1 MFSGLLLV
9 LTVVALFM
17 AKSAMDRAAAA
28 QEELGRLRA
37 AMDALARRVWRQEDV
52 EPEPSAG
59 APAPVPAAESG
70 RGYTE
75 PPAPE
80 PPVVEP
86 LVQPVAAFE
95 AAPESPPPPPPP
107 PPAPEPVIPPPPRPR
122 RPPFDWEKLIGV
134 KLFSWLGGIA
144 LVIAALFFLQ
154 LAVQNGWL
162 RPAVRAVIG
171 IATGA
176 ALIAVCELKVARPY
190 KFTANAMHGAGIAIL
205 YATLFATYALWH
217 LASAT
222 VVFGGMILVTAVA
235 VGLAIARDSIFIALL
250 GLLGGFATPAMLST
264 GENRPFGL
272 FSYLLLLNIGLAWVA
287 MKKRWPL
294 LTAISIAF
302 TVIYQWAWVAKFL
315 TASQF
320 PLAAGIFLT
329 FAASSTLALWFA
341 RSSDDKQKAFDVVA
355 VAGAAMP
362 LLFAFVGAAVP
373 AYGAHYNLLFGFLLL
388 ITGGLSLIGIRRGP
402 GWLHIVGGIVTI
414 LVFILWSL
422 MSYHAEAWP
431 VVLVWLAAFVVSQL
445 VAAHFTELP
454 SFTVAPALFVMFPI
468 LIAIEKATALPLLVF
483 TILFTLLAIVAAY
496 AILHDAGIVYFLAA
510 FLTIAAEAV
519 WSTNYL
525 TPERLHGALAIYGIF
540 AVFFLGVPL
549 IARRFDRTFTPRGA
563 IAILLLASI
572 AMLFFLAAGP
582 VASSA
587 LWGLALLLAVVN
599 MGAMFEARTSTR
611 PLLAAAGILLS
622 WIVIAVWS
630 IGSMNAANLIPGLA
644 VVGGFGVLAVAGNL
658 WAAHDSDKPASFVNA
673 TFLGL
678 VGHVFLLFVA
688 GQKALAFPPWPL
700 FAVLFVLDLAIGIA
714 AIYTRRHKLM
724 LSAMGASQ
732 VVLMVWAANAAIP
745 PWPIVALGAA
755 IAVAAMALA
764 WFAINRSFAGAAV
777 VALFLGDAVLIV
789 AGQSAKL
796 PVFAPLLVAHLV
808 LLLALLV
815 LAWIT
820 EEHAMATAA
829 VPLLALATGLA
840 RTGSPTQEFVFS
852 GAIFAVF
859 LAYPL
864 LLGARAKR
872 SIQPYLAA
880 TLASVPFFFFGR
892 HAMRGAHLDFM
903 IGALPVFEAVLMLL
917 LVVRLLKLERVLSR
931 LALVSAAALAFIT
944 VAIPLQLEK
953 QWITIGW
960 ALEGAALV
968 WLFKRIPHRGLLVWS
983 GALLTAVFVRLVF
996 NSAVFAYHP
1005 QQHQAIVN
1013 WYMYTYLVAAICFFA
1028 AAKWC
1033 RDWLPPVLGRLK
1045 PAATLSGAGAI
1056 LLFFLLNIEIADFY
1070 SHGPVLTFNFFSSS
1084 LAQDLTYT
1092 IGWAL
1097 FAVAMLVAGIR
1108 LHSRATRVAAILLL
1122 LGTVGKCFIH
1132 DLWRLGGL
1140 YRVGSFLGL
1149 SISLVLVGVLLQRF
1163 VMLKNP
1169 AAETS

>member
-1 MFSGLLLV
+1 
-9 LTVVALFM
+9 M
-17 AKSAMDRAAAA
+17 AKSAMNRAAAA
-28 QEELGRLRA
+28 QEEVDRLRA
-37 AMDALARRVWRQEDV
+37 ALDALARRVWRGEEGSAAV
-52 EPEPSAG
+52 PAAGPAEPALSEVEGSPPPEPEPEVAPPPQPAGVDAREPAGEDAG
-59 APAPVPAAESG
+59 API
-70 RGYTE
+70 
-75 PPAPE
+75 
-80 PPVVEP
+80 VEP
-86 LVQPVAAFE
+86 AAAFE
-95 AAPESPPPPPPP
+95 APSP
-107 PPAPEPVIPPPPRPR
+107 PVIPPP
-122 RPPFDWEKLIGV
+122 RPPFDWESLIGV
-134 KLFSWLGGIA
+134 KLFSWIAGIA
-144 LVIAALFFLQ
+144 LVMAALFFLRYS
-154 LAVQNGWL
+154 VEHGWL

-176 ALIAVCELKVARPY
+176 ALIAICEMKVARPY

-205 YATLFATYALWH
+205 YSTLFAIYALWH

-235 VGLAIARDSIFIALL
+235 VGLAIVRNSIFIALL

-272 FSYLLLLNIGLAWVA
+272 FTYLLLLNVGLAWVA

-302 TVIYQWAWVAKFL
+302 TVIYQWAWVGTFL

-329 FAASSTLALWFA
+329 FAASSTIALWFG
-341 RSSDDKQKAFDVVA
+341 RSDDGKQRTFDVAA
-355 VAGAAMP
+355 VGGAALP

-388 ITGGLSLIGIRRGP
+388 ITAGLSLIGIRRGP
-402 GWLHIVGGIVTI
+402 GWLHIVGGIVTV
-414 LVFILWSL
+414 LVFILWSAI
-422 MSYHAEAWP
+422 SYRQEAWP
-431 VVLVWLAAFVVSQL
+431 VVLAWLAAFVLLQL
-445 VAAHFTELP
+445 AAAHFTELP
-454 SFTVAPALFVMFPI
+454 SFTVAPALFLMFPI
-468 LIAIEKATALPLLVF
+468 VIGIEKATASPLLVF
-483 TILFTLLAIVAAY
+483 AVLFTLLAIVAAY

-510 FLTIAAEAV
+510 FFTIAAEAV
-519 WSTNYL
+519 WSAKYL

-582 VASSA
+582 VAKSA

-611 PLLAAAGILLS
+611 PLLAMAGIALS

-630 IGSMNAANLIPGLA
+630 FNSMSAVNLIPALA

-658 WAAHDSDKPASFVNA
+658 WAARDSDKGSGFVNA

-714 AIYTRRHKLM
+714 AIYTRREKLM
-724 LSAMGASQ
+724 LGAMGASQ
-732 VVLMVWAANAAIP
+732 LVLMIWAANATVS
-745 PWPIVALGAA
+745 PWPLVALGAA

-764 WFAINRSFAGAAV
+764 WFAINRSFAGAAII
-777 VALFLGDAVLIV
+777 ALFLGDVVVMIAGKAAIFWPVLM
-789 AGQSAKL
+789 
-796 PVFAPLLVAHLV
+796 AHLV
-808 LLLALLV
+808 LLVAILAI
-815 LAWIT
+815 AWIT
-820 EEHAMATAA
+820 EEHAIATVA
-829 VPLLALATGLA
+829 VPLLAIGTALA
-840 RTGSPTQEFVFS
+840 RTSSPAQQFALS
-852 GAIFAVF
+852 GAIFAAF

-864 LLGARAKR
+864 LLGGRAKR

-880 TLASVPFFFFGR
+880 VLASVPFFFFAR
-892 HAMRGAHLDFM
+892 DAMRDAHLDFM
-903 IGALPVFEAVLMLL
+903 IGALPVVEAVLMLL
-917 LVVRLLKLERVLSR
+917 LVVRLLKMERVLSR

-944 VAIPLQLEK
+944 VAIPLQLDK

-968 WLFKRIPHRGLLVWS
+968 WLFNRIPHRGLLAWS
-983 GALLTAVFVRLVF
+983 GALLAAVFVRLVF

-1013 WYMYTYLVAAICFFA
+1013 WYLYTYLVAAASFFA
-1028 AAKWC
+1028 AAWLLP
-1033 RDWLPPVLGRLK
+1033 RDDPWRRLALPALN
-1045 PAATLSGAGAI
+1045 AAGAV

-1097 FAVAMLVAGIR
+1097 FAVVMLIAGIR
-1108 LHSRATRVAAILLL
+1108 LRSRATRIAAIVLLL
-1122 LGTVGKCFIH
+1122 ATVAKCFIH

-1149 SISLVLVGVLLQRF
+1149 AISLVLVGVLLQRF
-1163 VMLKNP
+1163 VMIKNT
-1169 AAETS
+1169 AAETP

>member
-1 MFSGLLLV
+1 MISGLLVV

-17 AKSAMDRAAAA
+17 AKSAMNRAAEA
-28 QEELGRLRA
+28 QEEVDRLRA
-37 AMDALARRVWRQEDV
+37 ALDALARRVWSAGV
-52 EPEPSAG
+52 PAEPPSVG
-59 APAPVPAAESG
+59 APAPGRAAEDG
-70 RGYTE
+70 RAYTEPVAAPE

-80 PPVVEP
+80 PAVVEPVVE
-86 LVQPVAAFE
+86 PVAAFE
-95 AAPESPPPPPPP
+95 AAPEPPPPLPPP
-107 PPAPEPVIPPPPRPR
+107 IIPTTP
-122 RPPFDWEKLIGV
+122 RPPFDWESLIGV
-134 KLFSWLGGIA
+134 KLFSWIAGIA
-144 LVIAALFFLQ
+144 LVMAALFFLRYS
-154 LAVQNGWL
+154 VEHGWL

-176 ALIAVCELKVARPY
+176 ALIAICEMKVARPY

-205 YATLFATYALWH
+205 YSTLFAIYALWH

-235 VGLAIARDSIFIALL
+235 VGLAIVRNSIFIALL

-272 FSYLLLLNIGLAWVA
+272 FTYLLLLNVGLAWVA

-302 TVIYQWAWVAKFL
+302 TVVYQWAWVATFL

-329 FAASSTLALWFA
+329 FAASSTIALWFG
-341 RSSDDKQKAFDVVA
+341 RSDDGKQRTFDVAA
-355 VAGAAMP
+355 VAGAALP

-373 AYGAHYNLLFGFLLL
+373 AYGAHYNLLLGFLLL
-388 ITGGLSLIGIRRGP
+388 ITAGLSLIGIRRGP
-402 GWLHIVGGIVTI
+402 GWLHIVGGIVTM
-414 LVFILWSL
+414 LVFILWSAI
-422 MSYHAEAWP
+422 SYRQEAWP
-431 VVLVWLAAFVVSQL
+431 VVLAWLAAFMLLQL
-445 VAAHFTELP
+445 AAAHFTELP
-454 SFTVAPALFVMFPI
+454 SFTVAPALFLMFPI
-468 LIAIEKATALPLLVF
+468 LIGIEKATASPLLVF
-483 TILFTLLAIVAAY
+483 AVLFTLLAIVAAY

-510 FLTIAAEAV
+510 FFTIAAEAV
-519 WSTNYL
+519 WSTKYL

-563 IAILLLASI
+563 IAVLLLASI

-582 VASSA
+582 VAKSA

-599 MGAMFEARTSTR
+599 IGAMFEARTSTR
-611 PLLAAAGILLS
+611 PLLAMAGIALS

-630 IGSMNAANLIPGLA
+630 FNSMSAVNLIPALA

-658 WAAHDSDKPASFVNA
+658 WAARDSDKGSSFVNA

-714 AIYTRRHKLM
+714 AIYTCREKLM
-724 LSAMGASQ
+724 LGAMGASQ
-732 VVLMVWAANAAIP
+732 LVLMIWAANATVP
-745 PWPIVALGAA
+745 PWPLVALGAA

-764 WFAINRSFAGAAV
+764 WFAINRSFAGAAI
-777 VALFLGDAVLIV
+777 VALFLGDVVVMI
-789 AGQSAKL
+789 AGKAAIFW
-796 PVFAPLLVAHLV
+796 PVLVAHLV
-808 LLLALLV
+808 LLVAILAI
-815 LAWIT
+815 AWIT
-820 EEHAMATAA
+820 EEHAIATAA
-829 VPLLALATGLA
+829 VPLLAIGTALA
-840 RTGSPTQEFVFS
+840 RTSSPAQQFALS
-852 GAIFAVF
+852 GAIFAAF

-864 LLGARAKR
+864 LLGGRAKR

-880 TLASVPFFFFGR
+880 VLASVPFFFFAR
-892 HAMRGAHLDFM
+892 DAMRDAHLDFM
-903 IGALPVFEAVLMLL
+903 IGALPVVEAVLMLL
-917 LVVRLLKLERVLSR
+917 LVVRLLKMERVLSR
-931 LALVSAAALAFIT
+931 LALVSATALAFIT
-944 VAIPLQLEK
+944 VAIPLQLDK

-983 GALLTAVFVRLVF
+983 GALLAAVFVRLVF

-1013 WYMYTYLVAAICFFA
+1013 WYLYTYLVAAASFFA
-1028 AAKWC
+1028 AAWWS
-1033 RDWLPPVLGRLK
+1033 RGLVFGGLK
-1045 PAATLSGAGAI
+1045 PAAPLNAAGAI

-1084 LAQDLTYT
+1084 LPQDLTYT

-1097 FAVAMLVAGIR
+1097 FAVVMLVTGIR
-1108 LHSRATRVAAILLL
+1108 MRNRATRVAAILLL
-1122 LGTVGKCFIH
+1122 LATVGKCFIH

-1149 SISLVLVGVLLQRF
+1149 AISLVLVGVLLQRF
-1163 VMLKNP
+1163 VMIKNT
-1169 AAETS
+1169 AAETP